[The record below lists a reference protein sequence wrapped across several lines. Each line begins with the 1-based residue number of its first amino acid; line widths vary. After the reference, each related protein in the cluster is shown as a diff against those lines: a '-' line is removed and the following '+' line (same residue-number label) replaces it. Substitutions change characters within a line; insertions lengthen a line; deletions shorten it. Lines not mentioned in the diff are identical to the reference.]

1 MKLGIIGLPSAGK
14 STVFEALT
22 QTISV
27 AEKKGENRINTMQVP
42 DERLA
47 VLSTMFEPKKTIY
60 TRVEY

>member
-27 AEKKGENRINTMQVP
+27 AEKKGENRINTMPVP

-47 VLSTMFEPKKTIY
+47 ILSNMFEPL
-60 TRVEY
+60 